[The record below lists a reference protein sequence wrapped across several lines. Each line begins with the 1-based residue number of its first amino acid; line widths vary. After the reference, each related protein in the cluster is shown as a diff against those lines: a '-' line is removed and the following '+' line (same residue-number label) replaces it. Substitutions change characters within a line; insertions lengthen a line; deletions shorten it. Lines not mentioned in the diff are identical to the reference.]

1 MENKYTIKY
10 LPKFKQELRKILKY
24 IKEDLENEKAALDL
38 VNKVDKAII
47 KRSFNPTAFQ
57 EYHSLKER
65 KCKWYRIYVGNY
77 IIFYVVI
84 DNIMEVR
91 RILYKR
97 RNLEK
102 MV

>member
-1 MENKYTIKY
+1 MMNKYTIKY

-38 VNKVDKAII
+38 VSKIDKAII
-47 KRSFNPTAFQ
+47 KRSFNPTSFQ

-65 KCKWYRIYVGNY
+65 GYKWYRIYGGNY
-77 IIFYVVI
+77 VIFYVVI
-84 DNIMEVR
+84 DEIMEVR

-102 MV
+102 MI